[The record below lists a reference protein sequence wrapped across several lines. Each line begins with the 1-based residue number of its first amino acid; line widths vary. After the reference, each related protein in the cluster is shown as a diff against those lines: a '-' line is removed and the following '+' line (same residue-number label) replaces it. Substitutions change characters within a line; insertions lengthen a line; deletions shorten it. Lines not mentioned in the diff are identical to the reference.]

1 MDELWFQSQMTI
13 NEMNQTQFKMII
25 EQIGFLLQ
33 VVEDHELEMVKMAKE
48 IEELKARIN
57 NQ

>member
-25 EQIGFLLQ
+25 EQIGFLIQ
-33 VVEDHELEMVKMAKE
+33 VVEDHELEVVKMAKE
-48 IEELKARIN
+48 IEELKAHIN
-57 NQ
+57 KQ